1 MTETP
6 QNLAAK
12 KRVLV
17 VGGGFGGL
25 KTVLELAKHHD
36 YDITLLSKQD
46 TFRYY
51 PALYHT
57 ATGGLYEQSNIPL
70 ADIVKNKAK
79 IVKGTAITLDRQ
91 QKVVTTQEGQK
102 LSYEILVLALGVTVN
117 YFGIKGLEEFSYGI
131 KSWEQI
137 RRFKHHLHQQLSDD
151 QAPDL
156 NYLIVG
162 AGPTGI
168 ELAGA
173 LPAYLQE
180 IMRNHGV
187 KDKKANIAI
196 IEAAPRLLPRS
207 DPRISVAVEKRLQKL
222 GITLKLGQ
230 KVEGQT
236 ADSLMVSG
244 EPIKSRT
251 VVWTAGTANNPFFTA
266 NNFALNERGKV
277 VVDEYLHAEEG
288 IYVIGDNAATEFSG
302 LAQTALRDGQFVAHD
317 IVRRAEGKKLEAY
330 EPKKPVS
337 VIPVGPNWAAVEWGT
352 RTFTGLIGWWLRAAA
367 DWVGFHDLE
376 PWWKASAQ
384 WMTEFGETE
393 ECPTCLKKK

>member
-6 QNLAAK
+6 PNVAAK

-70 ADIVKNKAK
+70 EEIVTNKAK
-79 IVKGTAITLDRQ
+79 IVKGTAVTVDRK

-102 LSYEILVLALGVTVN
+102 LPYEILVLSLGVTVN

-180 IMRNHGV
+180 IMQKHGL
-187 KDKKANIAI
+187 KGKKANITI

-207 DPRISVAVEKRLQKL
+207 DPRISLAVEKRLQKL

-277 VVDEYLHAEEG
+277 VVDEYLRAEEG
-288 IYVIGDNAATEFSG
+288 VYVIGDNAATEFSG

-317 IVRRAEGKKLEAY
+317 IVRRAKGEKLEAY
-330 EPKKPVS
+330 EPKKPIS

-352 RTFTGLIGWWLRAAA
+352 RTYT
-367 DWVGFHDLE
+367 
-376 PWWKASAQ
+376 
-384 WMTEFGETE
+384 
-393 ECPTCLKKK
+393 

>member
-17 VGGGFGGL
+17 IGGGFGGL

-57 ATGGLYEQSNIPL
+57 ATGGLYEQSNIPI
-70 ADIVKNKAK
+70 ASIIKNKAK
-79 IVKGTAITLDRQ
+79 FVQGTAITLDRQ
-91 QKVVTTQEGQK
+91 QKIVTTQEGQK
-102 LSYEILVLALGVTVN
+102 LPYEILVVALGMTVN

-180 IMRNHGV
+180 IMHNHGV
-187 KDKKANIAI
+187 KDKKANITI
-196 IEAAPRLLPRS
+196 IEAAPRLLPHS
-207 DPRISVAVEKRLQKL
+207 DPRVSAAVEKRLQKL

-236 ADSLMVSG
+236 ADSLMING
-244 EPIKSRT
+244 EPLKSRT
-251 VVWTAGTANNPFFTA
+251 VVWTAGTANSPFFAA

-277 VVDEYLHAEEG
+277 VVDEYLRAEEG
-288 IYVIGDNAATEFSG
+288 VYVIGDNAATEFSG
-302 LAQTALRDGQFVAHD
+302 LAQTALLDGEFAAHD
-317 IVRRAEGKKLEAY
+317 IVRRAKGKKLESY
-330 EPKKPVS
+330 VPKKPIS
-337 VIPVGPNWAAVEWGT
+337 VIPVGPNWAAVEWGS
-352 RTFTGLIGWWLRAAA
+352 RVFTGIVGWWLRQAA